1 MFQTLRRLGLTL
13 MSLALLL
20 SLFTL
25 SGVLAA
31 APASGPAA
39 QPSPRPPLTAT
50 PGSDGGSGGGGGS
63 GPAGAIV
70 GNVFDL
76 STGQPGA
83 GLEVKINEMSVRT
96 DDAGN
101 YSLTGQPPGSY
112 LVSLLLPQGFS
123 PAQDPQTVTLAG
135 EETVIVDLRYYS
147 QPAPDATPAAL
158 PESGGLIGLVWP
170 AVLMAI
176 GLVLALLGG
185 WGKRYT
191 SSTTGKTIGRRR
203 VRW

>member
-1 MFQTLRRLGLTL
+1 MFQTLRRTGIAL
-13 MSLALLL
+13 MSLALFL

-31 APASGPAA
+31 DPASGPAA

-50 PGSDGGSGGGGGS
+50 PGPDGGSGGSGAS

-70 GNVFDL
+70 GNVYDL
-76 STGQPGA
+76 STGLPGV

-96 DDAGN
+96 DAAGN

-112 LVSLLLPQGFS
+112 LVSLLLPEGFS

-135 EETVIVDLRYYS
+135 EETIIVDLRYYS
-147 QPAPDATPAAL
+147 QPAPDAAPATL
-158 PESGGLIGLVWP
+158 PESGGLIGLLWP
-170 AVLMAI
+170 AVLMVI
-176 GLVLALLGG
+176 GLGLAVLGG
-185 WGKRYT
+185 WG
-191 SSTTGKTIGRRR
+191 RRGAGSR
-203 VRW
+203 